1 MLIDSLKCNIPNK
14 IEIDI
19 VILQQMSFI
28 FNALQDGWKVEKK
41 HGKYIFKKPHE
52 GIKEVFLESYLKKF
66 IESNISKLS

>member
-1 MLIDSLKCNIPNK
+1 MLIDSLKSNIPNK

-41 HGKYIFKKPHE
+41 RGKYIFKKPHE
-52 GIKEVFLESYLKKF
+52 GVKEVFLESYLKEF